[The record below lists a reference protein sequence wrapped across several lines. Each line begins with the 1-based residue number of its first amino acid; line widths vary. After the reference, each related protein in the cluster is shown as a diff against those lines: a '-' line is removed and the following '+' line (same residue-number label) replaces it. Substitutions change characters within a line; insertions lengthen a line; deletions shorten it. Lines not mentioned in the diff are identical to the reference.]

1 MKPRRRSGP
10 RLLLYSHDGQ
20 SLGHLRRNLNIAG
33 AVLERRPAAAVLLL
47 AGVPGVPG
55 VQLPAGADLVKL
67 PSIRKVDTD
76 RWQPAS
82 LGVDA
87 RRLNALRRDL
97 IAATVRTYRPDLLL
111 VDYLP
116 AGMGGELAVIIDELA
131 ARGRTRLV
139 LGLRDILRDP
149 EVTLRSWRH
158 NAVRGVLGKYQRVL
172 VYGDRS
178 VIDTA
183 AVYGLEDLF
192 DCPVEHTGYVG
203 PAGPWPERAGARRD
217 VGLDDGWTLALATAG
232 GGAHAYP
239 LLRLALAG
247 FAVLPVGHRMRMHL
261 LAGPLMDQVDYERLA
276 ANLVPGVRLERIT
289 DRLPTLMVA
298 ADVVLTGAAYNTLVE
313 SIGLGRPVLSMPRP
327 GPSAE
332 QTLRA
337 GLFERLGLLRTIP
350 ADCSPAGLAELLLNV
365 GSSPTP
371 QVQPQLDGRARVAST
386 LLEML
391 DDRRDDRAA
400 AAVA

>member
-1 MKPRRRSGP
+1 
-10 RLLLYSHDGQ
+10 
-20 SLGHLRRNLNIAG
+20 
-33 AVLERRPAAAVLLL
+33 
-47 AGVPGVPG
+47 
-55 VQLPAGADLVKL
+55 
-67 PSIRKVDTD
+67 
-76 RWQPAS
+76 
-82 LGVDA
+82 
-87 RRLNALRRDL
+87 
-97 IAATVRTYRPDLLL
+97 
-111 VDYLP
+111 
-116 AGMGGELAVIIDELA
+116 
-131 ARGRTRLV
+131 
-139 LGLRDILRDP
+139 
-149 EVTLRSWRH
+149 
-158 NAVRGVLGKYQRVL
+158 
-172 VYGDRS
+172 
-178 VIDTA
+178 
-183 AVYGLEDLF
+183 
-192 DCPVEHTGYVG
+192 
-203 PAGPWPERAGARRD
+203 
-217 VGLDDGWTLALATAG
+217 
-232 GGAHAYP
+232 
-239 LLRLALAG
+239 
-247 FAVLPVGHRMRMHL
+247 
-261 LAGPLMDQVDYERLA
+261 MDQVDYERLA